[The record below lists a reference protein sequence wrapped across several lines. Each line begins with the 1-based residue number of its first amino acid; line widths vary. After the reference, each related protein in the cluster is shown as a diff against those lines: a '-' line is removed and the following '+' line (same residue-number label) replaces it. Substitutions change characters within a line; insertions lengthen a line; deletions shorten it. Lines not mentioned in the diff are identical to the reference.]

1 MKILITGGAGFIG
14 ANLTEK
20 LLAMGHEVVV
30 LDNFSTGKS
39 ENLAPFAGNR
49 AFTLI
54 KDDIRDRSACS
65 RAAAGCD
72 AVIHLAAQVSVPFS
86 FAEPE
91 TCIDVNVHGMA
102 NMLGAAKTAGV
113 GRFIYASSSSVY
125 GDNTDLPKKEEF
137 IGKALSP
144 YALSKQCGEL
154 LAERF
159 RKFYGVESVGLR
171 FFNVFG
177 AKQDPHSHY
186 SAAIPKFASALLDHQ
201 SPEIYGDGSNSRD
214 FTYVA
219 NVVNANIA
227 ALNAKKE
234 ALDQVYNIA
243 GAERTTVLQLFH
255 LLRENLAQYDP
266 EIANIDVKFSPPRQG
281 DIPHSFADISKAEKL
296 LGYKVQYSFA
306 AGLKLTAKWY
316 FDNLK

>member
-1 MKILITGGAGFIG
+1 MKILVTGGAGFIG
-14 ANLTEK
+14 SNLTEK
-20 LLAMGHEVVV
+20 LLATGCEVVV
-30 LDNFSTGKS
+30 LDNFSTGKR
-39 ENLAPFAGNR
+39 ENLASFAGNR

-54 KDDIRDRSACS
+54 EDDIRNKDACR
-65 RAAAGCD
+65 RAASGCD

-91 TCIDVNVHGMA
+91 SCIDVNVHGMA
-102 NMLGAAKTAGV
+102 NMLGAAKNAGV

-125 GDNTDLPKKEEF
+125 GDNADLPKKEDF
-137 IGKALSP
+137 IGRALSP
-144 YALSKQCGEL
+144 YALSKQYGES

-159 RKFYGVESVGLR
+159 HKFYSIESVGLR
-171 FFNVFG
+171 YFNVFG

-186 SAAIPKFASALLDHQ
+186 SAAIPKFACALLNHQ

-227 ALNAKKE
+227 ALNAKKA
-234 ALDQVYNIA
+234 ALNQVYNIA
-243 GAERTTVLQLFH
+243 GAERTTIFELFK

-266 EIANIDVKFSPPRQG
+266 EIAGIDVRFSPPRQG

-296 LGYKVQYSFA
+296 LGYRVEYTFA